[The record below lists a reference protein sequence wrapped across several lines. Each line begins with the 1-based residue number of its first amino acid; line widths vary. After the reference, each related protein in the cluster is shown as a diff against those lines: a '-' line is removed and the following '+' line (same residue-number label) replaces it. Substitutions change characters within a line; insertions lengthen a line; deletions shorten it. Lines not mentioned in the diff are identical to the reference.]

1 MIHSWPLAILQS
13 RIKIKYSSKWLFSF
27 CCYFYFLLTFLSFTP
42 PNYDTDPPS
51 NFATGI
57 QHPFAVQAILLWSG
71 QHGVGLDSSHRHKNE
86 NRAPVTF
93 ITTIDENSHMLP
105 GMSWKI

>member
-1 MIHSWPLAILQS
+1 ML
-13 RIKIKYSSKWLFSF
+13 LFIINVF
-27 CCYFYFLLTFLSFTP
+27 FLSYTP
-42 PNYDTDPPS
+42 PNYNTDPPS

-57 QHPFAVQAILLWSG
+57 QHPFAIQAILLWSG
-71 QHGVGLDSSHRHKNE
+71 QHGVGLDSSHHHKNE

-105 GMSWKI
+105 GISCKFKKSNNLQYYI